1 MTDRVGRG
9 SSGYCPSVET
19 YPLVLA
25 VLGVAIV
32 AAAVLPT
39 MLARVPVSMPIVYV
53 GAGMLLFSL
62 PIGLEGPLPTDGG
75 DTNWAERLTEVVV
88 IVSLMGAGLKL
99 RRPFGWRSWNTT
111 WRLLGV
117 AMPLT
122 IGGIALLSGVGLG
135 LPTAT
140 AILLGAVLAPTDP
153 VLASDVQL
161 AGPGRTKQEDE
172 EDADD
177 EVRFSLTSEAGL
189 NDGLA
194 FPFTNLAIAMAG
206 GGSWLFGWVVEDVV
220 VKLTVGLVG
229 GVVLGRVISYLAFG
243 LPDRWRLAR
252 TGQGFVSV
260 GATLL
265 VYGLT
270 ELAHGYGFLA
280 VFVAAVIIRRSELD
294 HEYHEALH
302 DFAETLE
309 RLASVV
315 FLLLLGG
322 STVDGALGALTPAG
336 VVVGL
341 IIVLVVRPVAG
352 LLCLVRSGLDRRVR
366 GAVAFFGIRGMGTV
380 YYLAHAVTE
389 ERFAQAL
396 EVWAVAMFVI
406 VVSIVV
412 HGVTAGAALARVDD
426 SDV

>member
-1 MTDRVGRG
+1 
-9 SSGYCPSVET
+9 VET
-19 YPLVLA
+19 RPLVLA

-39 MLARVPVSMPIVYV
+39 LLARIPISMPIVYV

-62 PIGLEGPLPTDGG
+62 PIDVEAPLPTDGT
-75 DTNWAERLTEVVV
+75 DTNWAERLTELVV

-99 RRPFGWRSWNTT
+99 RRRISWRAWAST
-111 WRLLGV
+111 WRLLGI
-117 AMPLT
+117 AMPIT
-122 IGGIALLSGVGLG
+122 IAAIALVSGIGLG
-135 LPTAT
+135 LPLAT

-161 AGPGRTKQEDE
+161 AGPGGTEETAE

-177 EVRFSLTSEAGL
+177 EVRFALTSEAGL

-206 GGSWLFGWVVEDVV
+206 GGSWLLGWVAEDVV
-220 VKLTVGLVG
+220 IKLAVGLIA

-243 LPDRWRLAR
+243 LPARWRLAR

-265 VYGLT
+265 VYGVT
-270 ELAHGYGFLA
+270 ELAHGYGFVA
-280 VFVAAVIIRRSELD
+280 VFVAAVVIRRSELD

-322 STVDGALGALTPAG
+322 SAVDGALAALTPAG
-336 VVVGL
+336 VAVGL
-341 IIVLVVRPVAG
+341 GIVFVIRPAAG
-352 LLCLVRSGLDRRVR
+352 LVSLIGAGLDHRVSR
-366 GAVAFFGIRGMGTV
+366 AIAFFGIRGMGTV

-389 ERFAQAL
+389 ERFPHAL
-396 EVWAVAMFVI
+396 EVWAVAIFVI
-406 VVSIVV
+406 IASIVV
-412 HGVTAGAALARVDD
+412 HGITATPALARVDAAD
-426 SDV
+426 T

>member
-1 MTDRVGRG
+1 M
-9 SSGYCPSVET
+9 ET
-19 YPLVLA
+19 RLVVLA
-25 VLGVAIV
+25 LLGVAIV
-32 AAAVLPT
+32 AAAVMPT
-39 MLARVPVSMPIVYV
+39 LLARVPISMPIVYV
-53 GAGMLLFSL
+53 GVGMLLFSL
-62 PIGLEGPLPTDGG
+62 PIDIEAPLPADGA
-75 DTNWAERLTEVVV
+75 DTSWAERLTELVV

-99 RRPFGWRSWNTT
+99 RRPIGWRTWAST
-111 WRLLGV
+111 WRLLGI
-117 AMPLT
+117 AMPIT
-122 IGGIALLSGVGLG
+122 IAAIALVSGIGLG
-135 LPTAT
+135 LPLAA

-161 AGPGRTKQEDE
+161 AGPGGTEETAE

-177 EVRFSLTSEAGL
+177 EVRFALTSEAGL

-206 GGSWLFGWVVEDVV
+206 GGSWLLGWVAEDVV
-220 VKLTVGLVG
+220 IKLAVGLTA

-243 LPDRWRLAR
+243 LPARWRLAR

-265 VYGLT
+265 VYGVT
-270 ELAHGYGFLA
+270 ELAHGYGFVA
-280 VFVAAVIIRRSELD
+280 VFVAAVVIRRSELD

-322 STVDGALGALTPAG
+322 SAVDGALAALTPAG
-336 VVVGL
+336 VAVGL
-341 IIVLVVRPVAG
+341 GIVVVIRPAAG
-352 LLCLVRSGLDRRVR
+352 LVSLIGAGLDRRVR
-366 GAVAFFGIRGMGTV
+366 RAISFFGIRGMGTV

-389 ERFAQAL
+389 ERFPHAL
-396 EVWAVAMFVI
+396 EVWAVAIFVI
-406 VVSIVV
+406 IASIVV
-412 HGVTAGAALARVDD
+412 HGISATPALARVDAAD
-426 SDV
+426 I

>member
-1 MTDRVGRG
+1 M
-9 SSGYCPSVET
+9 ET
-19 YPLVLA
+19 RLLVLA

-39 MLARVPVSMPIVYV
+39 LLARAPISVPIVYV

-62 PIGLEGPLPTDGG
+62 PIDIEAPLPTDGT
-75 DTNWAERLTEVVV
+75 DTNWAERLTELVV

-99 RRPFGWRSWNTT
+99 RRPIGWRAWAST
-111 WRLLGV
+111 WRLLGI
-117 AMPLT
+117 AMPIT
-122 IGGIALLSGVGLG
+122 IAAIALVGGIGLG
-135 LPTAT
+135 LPLAT

-161 AGPGRTKQEDE
+161 AGPGGTEE
-172 EDADD
+172 TAAEDADD
-177 EVRFSLTSEAGL
+177 EVRFALTSEAGL

-206 GGSWLFGWVVEDVV
+206 GGSWLLGWVVEDVV
-220 VKLTVGLVG
+220 VKLAVGLTA
-229 GVVLGRVISYLAFG
+229 GVVLGRAISYLAFG
-243 LPDRWRLAR
+243 LPARWRLAR

-265 VYGLT
+265 VYGVT
-270 ELAHGYGFLA
+270 ELAHGYGFVA
-280 VFVAAVIIRRSELD
+280 VFVAAVVIRRSELD

-322 STVDGALGALTPAG
+322 SAVDGALAALTPAG
-336 VVVGL
+336 VAVGL
-341 IIVLVVRPVAG
+341 AIVVVIRPAAGFVSLIGAG
-352 LLCLVRSGLDRRVR
+352 LDHRVR
-366 GAVAFFGIRGMGTV
+366 RAISFFGIRGMGTV

-389 ERFAQAL
+389 ERFPHAQ
-396 EVWAVAMFVI
+396 EVWAVAILVI
-406 VVSIVV
+406 IASIVV
-412 HGVTAGAALARVDD
+412 HGITATPALARIDAAD
-426 SDV
+426 I

>member
-1 MTDRVGRG
+1 
-9 SSGYCPSVET
+9 
-19 YPLVLA
+19 VLA
-25 VLGVAIV
+25 VLGVAVV
-32 AAAVLPT
+32 AAAVLPNL
-39 MLARVPVSMPIVYV
+39 LARVPISMPIVFV
-53 GAGMLLFSL
+53 AAGMLLFSL
-62 PIGLEGPLPTDGG
+62 PIDIEAPLPTDGG
-75 DTNWAERLTEVVV
+75 DTNWAERLTELVV

-99 RRPFGWRSWNTT
+99 RRPIGWRAWAST
-111 WRLLGV
+111 WRLLGI
-117 AMPLT
+117 AMPIT
-122 IGGIALLSGVGLG
+122 IGAIALLSGIGLG
-135 LPTAT
+135 MPLAT

-161 AGPGRTKQEDE
+161 AGPGGTDETAE

-177 EVRFSLTSEAGL
+177 EVRFALTSEAGL

-206 GGSWLFGWVVEDVV
+206 GGSWLLGWVAEDVAL
-220 VKLTVGLVG
+220 KLTVGLAAG
-229 GVVLGRVISYLAFG
+229 YVLGRIISYLAFG
-243 LPDRWRLAR
+243 LPARWRLAR

-265 VYGLT
+265 VYGVT

-280 VFVAAVIIRRSELD
+280 VFVAAVVIRRSELD

-322 STVDGALGALTPAG
+322 SAVDGALGALTPAG
-336 VVVGL
+336 VAVGL
-341 IIVLVVRPVAG
+341 AIVLVIRPVAG
-352 LLCLVRSGLDRRVR
+352 YVSLAGAGLDHRVR
-366 GAVAFFGIRGMGTV
+366 RAISFFGIRGMGTV

-389 ERFAQAL
+389 ERFPQAL
-396 EVWAVAMFVI
+396 EVWAVAIFVI
-406 VVSIVV
+406 IASIVV
-412 HGVTAGAALARVDD
+412 HGVTATPALARVDAA
-426 SDV
+426 DV